1 MTPQDMIKAG
11 RFVKNNGIVLRNINM
26 MHHQYLKLSDIK
38 YVLADMP
45 ENEYTDS
52 INYLSESGYIKLRHI
67 KTKQIVDIAD
77 VDYNEIESKLTKKGI
92 NLLLGY
98 TTDEAVSL

>member
-1 MTPQDMIKAG
+1 MSPQDMIKAG
-11 RFVKNNGIVLRNINM
+11 RFVKNNGTVLRNINM

-38 YVLADMP
+38 YVLEDVP

-67 KTKQIVDIAD
+67 KTKQVADIAD
-77 VDYNEIESKLTKKGI
+77 VDYNEIESKLTQKGI
-92 NLLLGY
+92 NLLLGRI
-98 TTDEAVSL
+98 TDELVEI